1 MEFLRREEQGPSSA
15 LQGHSSK
22 RGALLAM
29 LTVLGLIT
37 GCSFHRAA
45 DRSGEPGHP
54 PHSPPQRRDQLPTI
68 GTNPNT
74 VPPGQTIPAAGLG
87 VDLL

>member
-15 LQGHSSK
+15 LQRHSPK

-29 LTVLGLIT
+29 FTVLGLIT

-45 DRSGEPGHP
+45 DRSGESVTP
-54 PHSPPQRRDQLPTI
+54 PHAPPQRRDQLPTI
-68 GTNPNT
+68 GTDTRT